1 MSGGVAWHRFRQ
13 LQLKANPVAPRG
25 RHLQRRLP
33 LVAEQEQGIHRSG
46 YD

>member
-13 LQLKANPVAPRG
+13 LHLKANPVAPL
-25 RHLQRRLP
+25 RHLQRGLS
-33 LVAEQEQGIHRSG
+33 LVAEHEQGIHRSG